1 VPVFIDRIIFIV
13 GLLTEKI
20 GRVACYLVFV
30 IMIITTSEVIARYVF
45 NSPTNYAWPLN
56 RQLFGIFILF
66 AGAHTMRMGGHI
78 RIEIFYDRFP
88 PKVRLI
94 ARAIGLAACLLF
106 LGTLVWQGSWMGLNS
121 LMMNE
126 KMAGSF
132 RVPLYPF
139 KLLIPLAAL
148 LLFAQSL
155 AVFFRERPRRKP
167 KDKANQERE

>member
-1 VPVFIDRIIFIV
+1 VPVFIDRIFVFI

-20 GRVACYLVFV
+20 GRVACYLVFL
-30 IMIITTSEVIARYVF
+30 IMLITTSEVIARYVF

-66 AGAHTMRMGGHI
+66 AGAYTMRMGGHI

-88 PKVRLI
+88 PKVRLA
-94 ARAIGLAACLLF
+94 ARVIGLAACLLF

-126 KMAGSF
+126 KVAGGF
-132 RVPLYPF
+132 RIPLYPF
-139 KLLIPLAAL
+139 KLLIPLAAIL
-148 LLFAQSL
+148 FFAQSV
-155 AVFFRERPRRKP
+155 AVFFRERPPRKRKE
-167 KDKANQERE
+167 KDQEERE

>member
-1 VPVFIDRIIFIV
+1 MPVFLDRIIVFI

-20 GRVACYLVFV
+20 GRVACYLIFL
-30 IMIITTSEVIARYVF
+30 IMIITTLEVIARYLF

-66 AGAHTMRMGGHI
+66 AGAYTMRMGGHI
-78 RIEIFYDRFP
+78 RIEIFYERFP
-88 PKVRLI
+88 PRVRLA
-94 ARAIGLAACLLF
+94 ARVIGLAACLLF

-132 RVPLYPF
+132 RVPLYVF
-139 KLLIPLAAL
+139 KLLIPLAAF
-148 LLFAQSL
+148 LFFIQSL
-155 AVFFRERPRRKP
+155 AVFFRERPPRKR
-167 KDKANQERE
+167 KDRTRQAEE